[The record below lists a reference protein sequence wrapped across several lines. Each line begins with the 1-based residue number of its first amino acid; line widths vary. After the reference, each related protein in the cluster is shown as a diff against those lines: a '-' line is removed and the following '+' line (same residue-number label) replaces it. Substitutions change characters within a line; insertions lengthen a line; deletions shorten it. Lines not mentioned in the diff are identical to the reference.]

1 MAASTSNM
9 DRRADERG
17 GGKRAGFRKKWNK
30 DMPRKFD
37 NRGSKESMKLYRKRQ
52 TQGLT
57 EKEEIERLKEAYD
70 TFDVN
75 TANTFKD
82 FPLST
87 KTQLGL
93 KNAGFV
99 TPTEIQKESIG
110 LALKGLDILGA
121 AKTGSGKTL
130 AFVIPVLE
138 KLYREMW
145 SRYYGLGALIITP
158 VRELAYQIFEVLK
171 KVGVHHDFS
180 AGLVIGGKDL
190 KFERKRMDSCNIVI
204 CTPGRLL
211 QHMDENPLF
220 DATQL
225 QILVLDEAD
234 RILDMG
240 FQQSVN
246 AILENLPVERQTLLF
261 SATQTKSV
269 KDLARLSLKSPVY
282 VSVHENAKF
291 TTPEAL
297 VQSYT
302 VCDLH
307 NKLNLLWSFIR
318 SHLKQKI
325 LVFLSSCKQVKYVYR
340 AFCRM
345 RPGMTILEL
354 HGNMYQMKRM
364 AVYDEFCRK
373 QSAVLIATDIAAR
386 GLDFP
391 AVNWVIQ
398 LDCPEDVNT
407 YIHRAGRTARFEK
420 GGEAL
425 LVLLPSEESM
435 AEQLTARKIPINKI
449 LVNPRKFVNVQR
461 KMEALCARDVSL
473 KESAQRCFTAYL
485 KSTFLMKDKS
495 VFDVKKLD
503 LEAFARS
510 LGLAV
515 APRVRFLQKHLKQV
529 QAKEEKDKVA
539 RRGDALQPSHST
551 VTEDRLGGASPS
563 PWRGSDT
570 KAFQFYTQD
579 DSEDSDL
586 EDIFTVKQRI
596 TYDSEENAEAELPAD
611 EERKKKKP
619 LTKAAVAKKIL
630 RKKLVAN
637 TKVAFDEEG
646 KVIEE
651 GVNVQKADTIKE
663 LLKDEKTPCGI
674 DLEISKKILQEEDKF
689 DKQRDR
695 ERVKAM
701 HRAKRLKLRQERK
714 QEQGE
719 VTLDAESGNEEEKE
733 VEGSEEEQSNN
744 EDSKSGEESHSG
756 SEDADTD
763 EERLPQASR
772 SKRPLGDRDSKVAS
786 KKRRVSEETSDEES
800 EEDELAPLDTG
811 LDLLGD
817 EALALHMLSH
827 K

>member
-17 GGKRAGFRKKWNK
+17 GGKRPGFRKKWNK
-30 DMPRKFD
+30 DRPGKFD

-291 TTPEAL
+291 TYSRSFGPDGSTSPRTRLFKQRRKFLNE
-297 VQSYT
+297 QSRTYMYSYT

-407 YIHRAGRTARFEK
+407 YIHRAGRTARQLAMARRRHESTAFSATS
-420 GGEAL
+420 GGVFVNGAASL
-425 LVLLPSEESM
+425 LVGPLRS
-435 AEQLTARKIPINKI
+435 AATPISAVPEVTKHNEKAANGFI
-449 LVNPRKFVNVQR
+449 VHPGYQSSRAGSPDPPTLV
-461 KMEALCARDVSL
+461 
-473 KESAQRCFTAYL
+473 
-485 KSTFLMKDKS
+485 
-495 VFDVKKLD
+495 
-503 LEAFARS
+503 
-510 LGLAV
+510 
-515 APRVRFLQKHLKQV
+515 
-529 QAKEEKDKVA
+529 VA
-539 RRGDALQPSHST
+539 RRSELAVGARVQACGSSFPSPVLRRLAVPGYHSQSLAA
-551 VTEDRLGGASPS
+551 EPLRDRHRLGRYGQGSPLPPFLIRTSLVEFSGVRHGPDQPERIYRSGPSLVQHALPLSS
-563 PWRGSDT
+563 PVGPRS
-570 KAFQFYTQD
+570 
-579 DSEDSDL
+579 
-586 EDIFTVKQRI
+586 
-596 TYDSEENAEAELPAD
+596 
-611 EERKKKKP
+611 
-619 LTKAAVAKKIL
+619 
-630 RKKLVAN
+630 
-637 TKVAFDEEG
+637 
-646 KVIEE
+646 
-651 GVNVQKADTIKE
+651 
-663 LLKDEKTPCGI
+663 
-674 DLEISKKILQEEDKF
+674 
-689 DKQRDR
+689 
-695 ERVKAM
+695 
-701 HRAKRLKLRQERK
+701 RLARPSSPP
-714 QEQGE
+714 
-719 VTLDAESGNEEEKE
+719 DA
-733 VEGSEEEQSNN
+733 
-744 EDSKSGEESHSG
+744 H
-756 SEDADTD
+756 
-763 EERLPQASR
+763 
-772 SKRPLGDRDSKVAS
+772 
-786 KKRRVSEETSDEES
+786 
-800 EEDELAPLDTG
+800 
-811 LDLLGD
+811 
-817 EALALHMLSH
+817 
-827 K
+827 